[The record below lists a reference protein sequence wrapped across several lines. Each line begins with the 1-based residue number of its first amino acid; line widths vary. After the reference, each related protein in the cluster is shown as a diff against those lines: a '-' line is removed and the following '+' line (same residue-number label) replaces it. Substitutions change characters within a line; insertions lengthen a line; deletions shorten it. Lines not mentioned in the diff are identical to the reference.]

1 MGRGVMQT
9 INLDWQLLALKL
21 RSVAPLSTISKRLG
35 RNQEWL
41 STIARGDVAE
51 PKFSDGIAL
60 LDYAHDKLPVNELR
74 RCLR

>member
-1 MGRGVMQT
+1 MNTT
-9 INLDWQLLALKL
+9 ILDWQLLALKL
-21 RSVAPLSTISKRLG
+21 RSVAPLSTISKSLG